1 MQEVFALVRP
11 TSMDKPV
18 VEILRQRSVKIR
30 EGDLEAPEEVLTKAL
45 RGIDVLVSSVRESA
59 TQQQDQISLANAA
72 KRAGIKRF
80 VPCGFGIVTSPGGI
94 MRVRDQVSHVGIS
107 FGYAL
112 RNESCSTERARI
124 QSR

>member
-18 VEILRQRSVKIR
+18 VEILRQRNVKIR

-45 RGIDVLVSSVRESA
+45 LGIDVLISSVRESA

-72 KRAGIKRF
+72 KSAGIKRF
-80 VPCGFGIVTSPGGI
+80 VPCGFGTVTSPGGI
-94 MRVRDQVSHVGIS
+94 MRVRDQVSHIGIS
-107 FGYAL
+107 FGEAL
-112 RNESCSTERARI
+112 RNE
-124 QSR
+124 